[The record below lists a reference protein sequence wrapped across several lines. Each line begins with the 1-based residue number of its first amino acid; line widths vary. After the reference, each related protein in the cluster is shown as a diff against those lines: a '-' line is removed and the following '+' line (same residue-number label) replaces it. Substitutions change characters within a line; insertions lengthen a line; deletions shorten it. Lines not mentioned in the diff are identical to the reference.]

1 LRRSLRKRYVGF
13 RLASSQPYTR
23 HQVVRLIFSELSTLK
38 PARDRD
44 THIRL
49 IDYDADQSWG
59 IVMCDHR
66 SVDQIRVLVHHINTT
81 HEGQLAL
88 QIVGVSGTL
97 KALKRKL
104 LSTIQ

>member
-1 LRRSLRKRYVGF
+1 
-13 RLASSQPYTR
+13 
-23 HQVVRLIFSELSTLK
+23 
-38 PARDRD
+38 
-44 THIRL
+44 
-49 IDYDADQSWG
+49 
-59 IVMCDHR
+59 MCDHR